1 MITIGQNNIFKPKQ
15 ILNLSA
21 TTPSSNESFEPT
33 TVSQALKIP
42 HWRQTMSEEFDAL
55 VHNST
60 WTRVPHNPT
69 QNIVGCKWIFH
80 IKRNPDGSIMRY
92 KARLVAKDF
101 HQRLEID
108 FSDTFSLVVKL
119 TTIQILLHLAVTY
132 GWALR
137 QLDVNNAFLQGTLVE
152 DVFMQQPQGFHD
164 PQFPQHVC
172 KLQKAIYGLH
182 QAPRTWYTELQNLF
196 LSIGFIISKF
206 DNSLFIRRQKKFT
219 MFLLVHVDD
228 IIITGTSSQQVQ
240 QFITTLAHRF
250 SLKDLGPLAY
260 FLGVEAIHTSY
271 DLFLSQYKYIRDLLE
286 KHNCRPSILSL

>member
-1 MITIGQNNIFKPKQ
+1 MITRAKNNIFKPKQ

-33 TVSQALKIP
+33 IVSQALKIP
-42 HWRQTMSEEFDAL
+42 HWQQAISEEFDAL
-55 VHNST
+55 VRNST
-60 WTRVPHNPT
+60 WTRVPPNPT
-69 QNIVGCKWIFH
+69 QNIVGCKWIFR
-80 IKRNPDGSIMRY
+80 IKRNPDGSVMRY
-92 KARLVAKDF
+92 KARLVAKGF

-108 FSDTFSLVVKL
+108 FSDTFSLVVKP
-119 TTIQILLHLAVTY
+119 TTIRILLHLAVTY

-137 QLDVNNAFLQGTLVE
+137 QLDVNNAFLQGTLAE

-172 KLQKAIYGLH
+172 KLQKAIYGLR
-182 QAPRTWYTELQNLF
+182 QAPRAWYTELRNFL

-206 DNSLFIRRQKKFT
+206 DNSLFIHHQKEFT

-240 QFITTLAHRF
+240 RFITTLTHRF

-260 FLGVEAIHTSY
+260 FLWP
-271 DLFLSQYKYIRDLLE
+271 LPFLVQVHS
-286 KHNCRPSILSL
+286 